1 MTPAARYAA
10 SVDVLDGFLSGEPAE
25 KLLSNWARR
34 NRYAGSKDRA
44 AVRDIVFD
52 CLRKLNSYA
61 QASGLPDGRGIAVGH
76 CLSAGLDPD
85 QIFSGVAYAP
95 VALDDAEQALI
106 AAAQASG
113 GQQVVDLPDWLQSV
127 FETDLGATATKV
139 AQDLC
144 HRAPVDLRV
153 NVAKTTPSGAAR
165 ALAAEGIMCDP
176 VADVASA
183 LRVVENP
190 RRVAGSK
197 PYQSGQVELQDAAS
211 QALVGMLDLQAGQS
225 VLDYCAGGGG
235 KTLAMAARVP
245 DARYSAWDISAARLA
260 PLEERAARAGAKVT
274 LLAEKPSKAT
284 YDLVLVDAPC
294 SGSGAWRRNPEG
306 KWRLTQDKLAEVQAM
321 QAQVL
326 AEAAQLVKAG
336 GTLVYATCS
345 VLERE
350 NTSQVKTFLRKTT
363 DYEVVSTHNLGLNCP
378 GDGFYCAILKKQ
390 F

>member
-10 SVDVLDGFLSGEPAE
+10 AVDVLDGFLSGEPAE

-44 AVRDIVFD
+44 GVRDIVFD
-52 CLRKLNSYA
+52 CLRNLNSYA

-76 CLSAGLDPD
+76 CLASGLAVDD
-85 QIFSGVAYAP
+85 IFNGVAYSPAT
-95 VALDDAEQALI
+95 LDEEEQALLG
-106 AAAQASG
+106 AAQAKG
-113 GQQVVDLPDWLQSV
+113 GQVVDLPDWLAAV
-127 FETDLGATATKV
+127 FETDLGTAATQV
-139 AQDLC
+139 AQALS

-153 NVAKTTPSGAAR
+153 NIAKTTVSGAMK
-165 ALAAEGIMCDP
+165 ALAAEGIICDP
-176 VADVASA
+176 VKDVPTA
-183 LRVVENP
+183 LRVLENP
-190 RRVAGSK
+190 RRVAGSN
-197 PYQSGQVELQDAAS
+197 PYLTGQVELQDAAS
-211 QALVGMLDLQAGQS
+211 QALVGMLDLQGGQN

-260 PLEERAARAGAKVT
+260 PLKERAARAGAKVT
-274 LLAEKPSKAT
+274 LLAEKPSKAI

-306 KWRLTQDKLAEVQAM
+306 KWRLTQDSLSEVQAM

-326 AEAAQLVKAG
+326 TEAAQLVKAG

-350 NTSQVKTFLRKTT
+350 NTGQVKTFLSKTSE
-363 DYEVVSTHNLGLNCP
+363 YEVVSTHNLGLNCP

>member
-10 SVDVLDGFLSGEPAE
+10 AVDVLDGFLSGEPAE

-44 AVRDIVFD
+44 GVRDIVFD
-52 CLRKLNSYA
+52 CLRNLNSYA

-76 CLSAGLDPD
+76 CLASGLAVED
-85 QIFSGVAYAP
+85 IFNGVAYSPA
-95 VALDDAEQALI
+95 ALDEQEQALLG
-106 AAAQASG
+106 AAQAKG
-113 GQQVVDLPDWLQSV
+113 GQVVDLPDWLAAV
-127 FETDLGATATKV
+127 FETDLGAAAAQV
-139 AQDLC
+139 AQALS

-153 NVAKTTPSGAAR
+153 NIAKTTVSGAMK
-165 ALAAEGIMCDP
+165 ALAAEGIICDP
-176 VADVASA
+176 VKDVPTA
-183 LRVVENP
+183 LRVLENP
-190 RRVAGSK
+190 RRVAGSN
-197 PYQSGQVELQDAAS
+197 PYLTGQVELQDAAS
-211 QALVGMLDLQAGQS
+211 QALVGMLDLQGGQN

-260 PLEERAARAGAKVT
+260 PLKQRAARAGAKVT
-274 LLAEKPSKAT
+274 LLAEKPAKAI

-306 KWRLTQDKLAEVQAM
+306 KWRLTQDSLSEVQAM
-321 QAQVL
+321 QTQVL
-326 AEAAQLVKAG
+326 TEAAQLVKAG

-350 NTSQVKTFLRKTT
+350 NTGQVKTFLSKTSE
-363 DYEVVSTHNLGLNCP
+363 YEVVSTHNLGLNCP

>member
-10 SVDVLDGFLSGEPAE
+10 AVDVLDGFLSGEPAE

-44 AVRDIVFD
+44 GVRDIVFD
-52 CLRKLNSYA
+52 CLRNLNSFA
-61 QASGLPDGRGIAVGH
+61 QASGLADGRGIAVGH
-76 CLSAGLDPD
+76 CLAAGLDVD
-85 QIFSGVAYAP
+85 GIFSGVAYSPA
-95 VALDDAEQALI
+95 ALDEQEQALV
-106 AAAQASG
+106 AAAQAKG
-113 GQQVVDLPDWLQSV
+113 GQVVDLPDWLAAV
-127 FETDLGATATKV
+127 FETDLGAAATEV
-139 AQDLC
+139 SQALC

-153 NVAKTTPSGAAR
+153 NIAKTTPSGAMKT
-165 ALAAEGIMCDP
+165 LAAEGVLCET
-176 VADVASA
+176 VADVATA
-183 LRVVENP
+183 LRVLENP
-190 RRVAGSK
+190 RRVAGSN
-197 PYQSGQVELQDAAS
+197 PYITGQVELQDAAS
-211 QALVGMLDLQAGQS
+211 QALVGMLDLQAGQN

-274 LLAEKPSKAT
+274 LLAEKPSKAI

-306 KWRLTQDKLAEVQAM
+306 KWRLTQDSLSEVQAM

-326 AEAAQLVKAG
+326 ATAAQLVKAG

-350 NTSQVKTFLRKTT
+350 NTGQINSFLSKTS
-363 DYEVVSTHNLGLNCP
+363 DYEVLSTHSFGLNHP

>member
-10 SVDVLDGFLSGEPAE
+10 AVDVLDGFLSGEPAE

-44 AVRDIVFD
+44 GVRDIVFD
-52 CLRKLNSYA
+52 CLRNLNSFA
-61 QASGLPDGRGIAVGH
+61 QASGLADGRGIAVGH
-76 CLSAGLDPD
+76 CLAAGLDVD
-85 QIFSGVAYAP
+85 DIFSGVAYSPA
-95 VALDDAEQALI
+95 ALDEQEQALI
-106 AAAQASG
+106 AAAQAKG
-113 GQQVVDLPDWLQSV
+113 GQVVDLPDWLAAV
-127 FETDLGATATKV
+127 FETDLGAAATEV
-139 AQDLC
+139 AQALC

-153 NVAKTTPSGAAR
+153 NIAKTTPSGAMKT
-165 ALAAEGIMCDP
+165 LAAEGILCET
-176 VADVASA
+176 VADVATA
-183 LRVVENP
+183 LRVLENP
-190 RRVAGSK
+190 RRVAGSN
-197 PYQSGQVELQDAAS
+197 PYITGQVELQDAAS
-211 QALVGMLDLQAGQS
+211 QALVGMLDLQAGQN

-274 LLAEKPSKAT
+274 LLAEKPSKAI

-306 KWRLTQDKLAEVQAM
+306 KWRLTQDSLSEVQAM

-326 AEAAQLVKAG
+326 ATAAQLVKAG

-350 NTSQVKTFLRKTT
+350 NTGQINSFLSKTS
-363 DYEVVSTHNLGLNCP
+363 DYEVLSTHSFGLNHP

>member
-10 SVDVLDGFLSGEPAE
+10 AVDVLDGFLSGEPAE

-44 AVRDIVFD
+44 GVRDIVFD
-52 CLRKLNSYA
+52 CLRNLNSFA
-61 QASGLPDGRGIAVGH
+61 LASGLADGRGIAVGH
-76 CLSAGLDPD
+76 CLAAGLDVD
-85 QIFSGVAYAP
+85 DIFSGVAYSPA
-95 VALDDAEQALI
+95 ALDEQEQALI
-106 AAAQASG
+106 AAAQAKG
-113 GQQVVDLPDWLQSV
+113 GQVVDLPEWLAAV
-127 FETDLGATATKV
+127 FETDLGAAATEV
-139 AQDLC
+139 AQALC

-153 NVAKTTPSGAAR
+153 NIAKTTPSGAMKT
-165 ALAAEGIMCDP
+165 LAAEGILCET
-176 VADVASA
+176 VADVATA
-183 LRVVENP
+183 LRVLENP
-190 RRVAGSK
+190 RRVAGSN
-197 PYQSGQVELQDAAS
+197 PYITGQVELQDAAS
-211 QALVGMLDLQAGQS
+211 QALVGMLDLQAGQN

-274 LLAEKPSKAT
+274 LLAEKPSKAI

-306 KWRLTQDKLAEVQAM
+306 KWRLTQDSLSEVQAM

-326 AEAAQLVKAG
+326 AAAAQLVKAG

-350 NTSQVKTFLRKTT
+350 NTGQINSFLSKTS
-363 DYEVVSTHNLGLNCP
+363 DYEVVSTHSFKLNHP

>member
-1 MTPAARYAA
+1 MTPAARYATA
-10 SVDVLDGFLSGEPAE
+10 VEILDGFLSGEPAE

-52 CLRKLNSYA
+52 CLRNLNSHA
-61 QASGLPDGRGIAVGH
+61 QGSGLPDGRGIAVGH
-76 CLSAGLDPD
+76 CLAAGLDVD
-85 QIFSGVAYAP
+85 LIFSGVAYSPA
-95 VALDDAEQALI
+95 ALDEAEQTAI
-106 AAAQASG
+106 VTAQANG
-113 GQQVVDLPDWLQSV
+113 GQAVDLPAWLEAV
-127 FETDLGATATKV
+127 FQADLGAAATEV
-139 AQDLC
+139 AQALC

-153 NVAKTTPSGAAR
+153 NVAKTTPTAAAQ
-165 ALAAEGIMCDP
+165 ALAAEGIICEP
-176 VADVASA
+176 VADVPTA
-183 LRVVENP
+183 LRVLENP
-190 RRVAGSK
+190 RKVAGSN
-197 PYQSGQVELQDAAS
+197 PYLSGQVELQDAAS
-211 QALVGMLDLQAGQS
+211 QALVGLLDLQAGQA

-235 KTLAMAARVP
+235 KTLAMAARKP

-260 PLEERAARAGAKVT
+260 PLEERAERAGAKVT
-274 LLAEKPSKAT
+274 LLAEKPAKPC

-306 KWRLTQDKLAEVQAM
+306 KWRLTEGGLSDLQAT

-350 NTSQVKTFLRKTT
+350 NGGQVNAFLNKNP
-363 DYEVVSTHNLGLNCP
+363 DYEGLSTHSFGLNCP